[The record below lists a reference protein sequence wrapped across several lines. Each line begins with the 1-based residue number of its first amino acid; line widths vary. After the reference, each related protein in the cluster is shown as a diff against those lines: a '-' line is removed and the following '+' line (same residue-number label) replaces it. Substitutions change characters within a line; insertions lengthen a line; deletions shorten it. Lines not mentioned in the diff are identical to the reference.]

1 MNRRILAILAVVILL
16 AVAAAGFVGSR
27 TCRKPCRAGS
37 HADRT
42 CDRHRHTD
50 PDADR
55 DRITDRHEHADGD
68 AYGHPVADAH
78 ASRRRRR
85 PTPTCPSP
93 FPACASG
100 TSPAARSTI
109 TSYWEETDAF
119 TRYYITYPSDDLLI
133 SGMMAVPKGQG
144 PFPVII
150 LNHGY
155 IAPSQYWIGADTYDA
170 STYLASRG
178 FLTISPDF
186 RGWGRSDTGENVFR
200 SGLAIDVMN
209 LISSLPSLP
218 QADPDRVG
226 IWGHSMGGGAVSWT
240 MAVDPRVKASLL
252 YAPVSADASDR
263 RRFGGSGPPAAAT
276 PFGATIQLSSTR
288 FPRSTTSTA

>member
-1 MNRRILAILAVVILL
+1 MVVALAF
-16 AVAAAGFVGSR
+16 AAGIAATRSGQ
-27 TCRKPCRAGS
+27 T
-37 HADRT
+37 
-42 CDRHRHTD
+42 
-50 PDADR
+50 
-55 DRITDRHEHADGD
+55 EL
-68 AYGHPVADAH
+68 VAQAVT
-78 ASRRRRR
+78 ATVVATAAPEPTATFAPTATPTVTETPTETPTSTPS
-85 PTPTCPSP
+85 PTPTVTPTATPNPYLP
-93 FPACASG
+93 FTIPG
-100 TSPAARSTI
+100 LRERDFPGGQIEI

-119 TRYYITYPSDDLLI
+119 TRYYITYPSDDLII

-155 IAPSQYWIGADTYDA
+155 IAPSQYWTGADTYDA
-170 STYLASRG
+170 TTYLASRG

-226 IWGHSMGGGAVSWT
+226 IWGHSMGGGAVAWT
-240 MAVDPRVKASLL
+240 IAGDPRVKAFFQ
-252 YAPVSADASDR
+252 AEDGIRDK
-263 RRFGGSGPPAAAT
+263 AT
-276 PFGATIQLSSTR
+276 
-288 FPRSTTSTA
+288 